1 VSPSQHDDSRLQA
14 ELRTALAAAEPH
26 RTLPFAH
33 VFARASAGFRAPR
46 QVGLRRAAAAAAVA
60 MAAAAAWLALP
71 RQEPDASSDYRLA
84 LAVVAEYGGGSP
96 TDRWLSQAPSSPL
109 SGLPELPL
117 VEYPLIP
124 EENLL

>member
-1 VSPSQHDDSRLQA
+1 MSPSQHDDSRLQA
-14 ELRTALAAAEPH
+14 ELRTALAAVEP
-26 RTLPFAH
+26 RQTPPFPH
-33 VFARASAGFRAPR
+33 VFTRASAGVRAPR
-46 QVGLRRAAAAAAVA
+46 QAAWRRAAAAAAI
-60 MAAAAAWLALP
+60 AAAVVAAWLTLP